1 MFHFH
6 MPLGGCHRSMKR
18 MCVCVCVCVCVCMYV
33 DNPNNSQKGLDKHE
47 LNTRCKNQLSF
58 QLQTSQLFKSN
69 YSGVKYITVCPAM
82 F

>member
-1 MFHFH
+1 
-6 MPLGGCHRSMKR
+6 
-18 MCVCVCVCVCVCMYV
+18 MYV
-33 DNPNNSQKGLDKHE
+33 DNPNNSRTGLDKHG

-69 YSGVKYITVCPAM
+69 YSGVKYITVRPAK